1 MFQSLAKRFV
11 KGYPQTDDPAVQQR
25 LIFFSSVLGIVLNI
39 LLVGIKILIGTWV
52 GSLAVISDGIN
63 NLMDSAGAVVA
74 ALGSYLSARPED
86 EEHPFGHGRYE
97 YLRALSSPFLLCMS
111 GRNCSDGALR

>member
-74 ALGSYLSARPED
+74 ALGSYLSARPKMRSIRSD
-86 EEHPFGHGRYE
+86 TAATNIW
-97 YLRALSSPFLLCMS
+97 RALSSPFLLCMS
-111 GRNCSDGALR
+111 GWNCSDGALR